1 MSSLAPAA
9 SPLAIQL
16 GAPSVLRDVTTEL
29 EARGSAREQSRE
41 QSKERGEPRPLSRER
56 TAERR
61 ELEAPRTDKPRV
73 AEASPSTGGQKRV
86 RIAIAA
92 LVLALAGTGYWAM
105 TRGFESTDNAQV
117 DADLIAVPA
126 RVAGVVTRV
135 HFQENQRVNAG
146 DLLAE
151 LDDTPARAQLARE
164 RANLTA
170 AKAAQAAAIAEATLS
185 EANAIGGRDVAAA
198 NLQVSSAG
206 ARASSDEI
214 HEGEA
219 QVVSAKTRLA
229 QAETDLTRAEQLFKV
244 GAGTRTQ
251 LDQTQTAR
259 DLAESALSAQSARLS
274 SLHASQAQ
282 SQSRVV
288 EASAKLRQS
297 SQVATLVE
305 QAHARRDAAEAQ
317 VKLAQAAVDIATI
330 DLSYTKIVAPHAGVV
345 SRKGINEGQAIGLG
359 QAIVQLVPDARWVTA
374 NFKETQLTHMAKG
387 QRATFEVDAYPG
399 VALTG
404 EVESISGATGSRF
417 ALLPPDNAT
426 GNFTKVVQRVP
437 VRVRVA
443 GVPAGVT
450 LRPGMSVSLKVDT
463 REAH

>member
-9 SPLAIQL
+9 SPLAVKL
-16 GAPSVLRDVTTEL
+16 GAQSLLRDVT
-29 EARGSAREQSRE
+29 AD
-41 QSKERGEPRPLSRER
+41 KERDEPRTVARER
-56 TAERR
+56 TADLR
-61 ELEAPRTDKPRV
+61 EVEEPRTEKPS
-73 AEASPSTGGQKRV
+73 AAHASSSAARPKRL
-86 RIAIAA
+86 RLTIAA
-92 LVLALAGTGYWAM
+92 LVLALGGTGYWHM

-126 RVAGVVTRV
+126 RVAGVVTHV
-135 HFQENQRVNAG
+135 HFQENQRVSAG

-164 RANLTA
+164 RANLA
-170 AKAAQAAAIAEATLS
+170 VAKAAEAAAVAEATLA

-229 QAETDLTRAEQLFKV
+229 QAATDLTRAEHLFGV

-251 LDQTQTAR
+251 LDQAQTAR
-259 DLAESALSAQSARLS
+259 DLAESALSAQSARLA
-274 SLHASQAQ
+274 SLHVSQAQ

-305 QAHARRDAAEAQ
+305 QAHARRAAAEAQ
-317 VKLAQAAVDIATI
+317 VKLAEAAVDIATI

-345 SRKGINEGQAIGLG
+345 SRKSINEGQAIGLG

-374 NFKETQLTHMAKG
+374 NFKETQLTHMAPG
-387 QRATFEVDAYPG
+387 QHATFEVDAYPG

-404 EVESISGATGSRF
+404 EIESLSGATGSRF

-437 VRVRVA
+437 VRVRVTGA
-443 GVPAGVT
+443 PADVT
-450 LRPGMSVSLKVDT
+450 LRPGMSVSLKIDT
-463 REAH
+463 REAR